1 LVVALELPPPH
12 AGPSLAEWQRATT
25 REGYSVE
32 VFDMSGNTMAVVT
45 PANVLRPPTPAIV
58 PTVRAQGG

>member
-1 LVVALELPPPH
+1 VAKGNDARRLL
-12 AGPSLAEWQRATT
+12 GD
-25 REGYSVE
+25 
-32 VFDMSGNTMAVVT
+32 VFDMSGNTMAVVLL